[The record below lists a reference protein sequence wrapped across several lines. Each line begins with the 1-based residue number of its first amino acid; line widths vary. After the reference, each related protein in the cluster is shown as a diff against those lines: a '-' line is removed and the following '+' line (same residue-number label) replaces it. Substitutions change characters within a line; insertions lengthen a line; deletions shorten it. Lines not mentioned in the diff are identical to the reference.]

1 MIKKSIISI
10 CVLVL
15 LSGYKWKCLWQRSKH
30 SNFIS
35 KVVGTKDFKEDND
48 DIVGMISSINAESSD
63 QVTSNNANAQQA
75 EYVDV
80 KHEQFLQ
87 AIHGKHKVYFATEKF
102 DLSEES
108 KRVLRA
114 QSTWLKSNPD
124 VKIIIE
130 GHCDER
136 GTREYNLALG
146 KKRADA
152 VKQFLVTLGVS
163 RDKIETTSYGKDK
176 PEVEVTKDNKEE
188 AYRLNRRSVTI
199 IKSNIA

>member
-10 CVLVL
+10 CILVL
-15 LSGYKWKCLWQRSKH
+15 LSGYKWKCLWQGSKQR
-30 SNFIS
+30 NFIS
-35 KVVGTKDFKEDND
+35 QVLGTKDFKEDSD
-48 DIVGMISSINAESSD
+48 DIAGIISSINTESSD
-63 QVTSNNANAQQA
+63 E

>member
-15 LSGYKWKCLWQRSKH
+15 LSGYKWKCLWPRYKQR
-30 SNFIS
+30 NFIS
-35 KVVGTKDFKEDND
+35 QVLGTKDFKEDND
-48 DIVGMISSINAESSD
+48 DIAEIVSSINAESSD
-63 QVTSNNANAQQA
+63 QVTSNNAQQ
-75 EYVDV
+75 EGYVDV

-87 AIHGKHKVYFATEKF
+87 AIHRKHKVYFATEKF

-114 QSTWLKSNPD
+114 QSDWLKNNPD

-146 KKRADA
+146 KKRADS

-176 PEVEVTKDNKEE
+176 PEVEVTKDNKDE

>member
-15 LSGYKWKCLWQRSKH
+15 LSGYKWKCLWQRSKQR
-30 SNFIS
+30 NFIS
-35 KVVGTKDFKEDND
+35 QVLGTKNFKEDND
-48 DIVGMISSINAESSD
+48 DIAEIISSINAESSD
-63 QVTSNNANAQQA
+63 QVTGNNAQQE

-87 AIHGKHKVYFATEKF
+87 AIHRKHKVYFATEKF

-114 QSTWLKSNPD
+114 QSAWLKNNPD

-163 RDKIETTSYGKDK
+163 RDNIETTSYGKDK
-176 PEVEVTKDNKEE
+176 PEVEVTKDNKDE

>member
-10 CVLVL
+10 CILVL
-15 LSGYKWKCLWQRSKH
+15 LSGYKWKCLWQGSKQR
-30 SNFIS
+30 NFIS
-35 KVVGTKDFKEDND
+35 QVLGTKDFKEDSD
-48 DIVGMISSINAESSD
+48 DIAGIISSINTESSD
-63 QVTSNNANAQQA
+63 E

-163 RDKIETTSYGKDK
+163 RDKIETTSYGKGK

>member
-10 CVLVL
+10 CILVL
-15 LSGYKWKCLWQRSKH
+15 LSGYKWKCLWQGSKQR
-30 SNFIS
+30 NFIS
-35 KVVGTKDFKEDND
+35 QVLGTKDFKEDSD
-48 DIVGMISSINAESSD
+48 DIAGIISSINTESSD
-63 QVTSNNANAQQA
+63 QVTGNNAQQE

-87 AIHGKHKVYFATEKF
+87 AIHRKHKIYFATEKF

-114 QSTWLKSNPD
+114 QSTWLKNNPD

-176 PEVEVTKDNKEE
+176 PEVEVTKDNKDE

>member
-10 CVLVL
+10 CILVL
-15 LSGYKWKCLWQRSKH
+15 LSGYKWKCLWPRSKQRD
-30 SNFIS
+30 FIS
-35 KVVGTKDFKEDND
+35 QVLGTKNFKEDND
-48 DIVGMISSINAESSD
+48 DIAEIISSINAESSN
-63 QVTSNNANAQQA
+63 QVTGNNAQQE

-87 AIHGKHKVYFATEKF
+87 AIHRKHKVYFATEKF

-114 QSTWLKSNPD
+114 QSAWLKNNPD

>member
-15 LSGYKWKCLWQRSKH
+15 LSAYKWKCLWQGSKQR
-30 SNFIS
+30 NFIS
-35 KVVGTKDFKEDND
+35 QVLGTKDFKEDSD
-48 DIVGMISSINAESSD
+48 DIAEIIPSINTDSSD
-63 QVTSNNANAQQA
+63 QVTGNNAQQE

-87 AIHGKHKVYFATEKF
+87 AIHRKHKVYFATEKF

-114 QSTWLKSNPD
+114 QSAWLKNNPD

-130 GHCDER
+130 GRCDER

>member
-10 CVLVL
+10 CILVL
-15 LSGYKWKCLWQRSKH
+15 LSGYKWKCLWQRSKQR
-30 SNFIS
+30 NFIS
-35 KVVGTKDFKEDND
+35 QVLGTKNFKEDND
-48 DIVGMISSINAESSD
+48 DIAEIISSINAESSD
-63 QVTSNNANAQQA
+63 QVTGNNTQQE

-87 AIHGKHKVYFATEKF
+87 AIHRKHKVYFATEKF

-176 PEVEVTKDNKEE
+176 PEVEVTKDNKDE

>member
-10 CVLVL
+10 CILVL
-15 LSGYKWKCLWQRSKH
+15 LSGYKWKCLWPRSKQR
-30 SNFIS
+30 NFIS
-35 KVVGTKDFKEDND
+35 QVLGTKNFKEDND
-48 DIVGMISSINAESSD
+48 DIAEIISSINAESSD
-63 QVTSNNANAQQA
+63 QVTGNNAQQE

-87 AIHGKHKVYFATEKF
+87 AIHRKHKVYFATEKF

-114 QSTWLKSNPD
+114 QSAWLKNNPD

>member
-15 LSGYKWKCLWQRSKH
+15 LSAYKWKCLWQGSKQR
-30 SNFIS
+30 NFIS
-35 KVVGTKDFKEDND
+35 QVLGTKDFKEDSD
-48 DIVGMISSINAESSD
+48 DIAEIISSINTDSSD
-63 QVTSNNANAQQA
+63 QVTGNNAQQE

-87 AIHGKHKVYFATEKF
+87 AIHRKHKVYFATEKF

-114 QSTWLKSNPD
+114 QSAWLKNNPD

>member
-15 LSGYKWKCLWQRSKH
+15 LSGYKWKCLWPRSKQRD
-30 SNFIS
+30 FIS
-35 KVVGTKDFKEDND
+35 QVLGTKNFKEDND
-48 DIVGMISSINAESSD
+48 DIAEIISSINAESSN
-63 QVTSNNANAQQA
+63 QVTGNNAQQE

-87 AIHGKHKVYFATEKF
+87 AIHRKHKVYFATEKF

-114 QSTWLKSNPD
+114 QSAWLKNNPD

>member
-10 CVLVL
+10 CILVL
-15 LSGYKWKCLWQRSKH
+15 LSGYKWKCLWPRSKQR
-30 SNFIS
+30 NFIS
-35 KVVGTKDFKEDND
+35 QVLGTKNFKEDND
-48 DIVGMISSINAESSD
+48 DIAEIISSINAESSD
-63 QVTSNNANAQQA
+63 QVTGNNAQQE

-87 AIHGKHKVYFATEKF
+87 AIHRKHKVYFATEKF

-114 QSTWLKSNPD
+114 QSAWLKNNPD

-176 PEVEVTKDNKEE
+176 PEIEVTKDNKEE

>member
-15 LSGYKWKCLWQRSKH
+15 LSAYKWKCLWQGSKQR
-30 SNFIS
+30 NFIS
-35 KVVGTKDFKEDND
+35 QVLGTKDFKEDSD
-48 DIVGMISSINAESSD
+48 DIAEIISSINTDSSD
-63 QVTSNNANAQQA
+63 QVTGNNAQQE

-87 AIHGKHKVYFATEKF
+87 AIHRKHKVYFATEKF

-114 QSTWLKSNPD
+114 QSVWLKSNPD

>member
-15 LSGYKWKCLWQRSKH
+15 LSAYKWKCLWQGSKQR
-30 SNFIS
+30 NFIS
-35 KVVGTKDFKEDND
+35 QVLGTKDFKEDSD
-48 DIVGMISSINAESSD
+48 DIAEIISSINTDSSD
-63 QVTSNNANAQQA
+63 QVTGNNAQQE

-87 AIHGKHKVYFATEKF
+87 AIHRKHKVYFATEKF

-114 QSTWLKSNPD
+114 QSVWLKNNPD

-176 PEVEVTKDNKEE
+176 PEVEVTKDNKDE

>member
-15 LSGYKWKCLWQRSKH
+15 LSGYKWKCLWQGSKQR
-30 SNFIS
+30 NFIS
-35 KVVGTKDFKEDND
+35 QVLGTKDFKEDSD
-48 DIVGMISSINAESSD
+48 DIAGIISSINTESSD
-63 QVTSNNANAQQA
+63 QVTGNNAQQE

-87 AIHGKHKVYFATEKF
+87 AIHRKHKIYFATEKF

-114 QSTWLKSNPD
+114 QSTWLKNNPD

-176 PEVEVTKDNKEE
+176 PEVEVTKDNKDE

>member
-10 CVLVL
+10 CILVL

-30 SNFIS
+30 GNFIS
-35 KVVGTKDFKEDND
+35 QVLGTKNFKEDNG
-48 DIVGMISSINAESSD
+48 DIAEIISSINAESSD
-63 QVTSNNANAQQA
+63 RVISNNAQQE

-87 AIHGKHKVYFATEKF
+87 AIQGKHKVYFATEKF

-114 QSTWLKSNPD
+114 QSVWLKNNPD

-176 PEVEVTKDNKEE
+176 PEVEVTKDNKDE

>member
-15 LSGYKWKCLWQRSKH
+15 LSGYKWKCLWPRSKQR
-30 SNFIS
+30 NFIS
-35 KVVGTKDFKEDND
+35 QVLGTKDFKEDND
-48 DIVGMISSINAESSD
+48 DIAEIISSINTESSD
-63 QVTSNNANAQQA
+63 QVTGNNVQQE

-114 QSTWLKSNPD
+114 QSTWLKNNPD

-176 PEVEVTKDNKEE
+176 PEVEVTKDNKDE